1 MKTRKNLMVLVL
13 LSLFLSVGVA
23 DGEVSKKENPVI
35 LKLYEKLQK
44 ADSDIDESVLDDL
57 KTMLNNDEKIGVDEL
72 IDTFGDDLINIDF
85 ISDISKD
92 SQISPYLKYA
102 NLDDNSIND
111 LLKETKATLEEAE
124 RYHRSAEENYKEAE
138 ALNELTDTINRTLK
152 ALGGD

>member
-23 DGEVSKKENPVI
+23 DSEVSKKENPVI

-57 KTMLNNDEKIGVDEL
+57 KTMLNNDGKIGVDEL
-72 IDTFGDDLINIDF
+72 VDTFGDDLINRDF

-102 NLDDNSIND
+102 NLDDDSIND
-111 LLKETKATLEEAE
+111 LLKETKATLEEAKK
-124 RYHRSAEENYKEAE
+124 YSDSADAHRK
-138 ALNELTDTINRTLK
+138 LTDTINRTLK